1 MKKLISLLFTTA
13 ISISLLAQEW
23 DKEPYQVQNFSGT
36 IKNLEVKTSGGNIT
50 VKGGQTGN
58 AKVEVYI
65 RSGNYKKEIS
75 RSEIERKLT
84 EDYELKMVQEG
95 NALII
100 TSKRKKNNND
110 WKESLSISFAV
121 FVPENTASTL
131 STSGGNISISALNGK
146 QVFTT
151 SGGNLVCKEL
161 KGDIQGST
169 SGGNITIEDS
179 RDNIRLTT
187 SGGNIA
193 AENCSGNITLSTSG
207 GNLNLE
213 ELDGMIKA
221 TTSGGN
227 VNGETIKGELKTS
240 TSGGN
245 VDLEDISASVDAS
258 TSGGSMQVE
267 IKELG
272 KYVTLRNSSGRIE
285 LTLPSNKGV
294 TLDIRGSKINT
305 SLSGNFE
312 GKIEDTRIK
321 GTLYGGGI
329 PVTVD
334 AGSGRVSIEWK

>member
-1 MKKLISLLFTTA
+1 MKKLIGFLFTTV
-13 ISISLLAQEW
+13 ISLSLLSQEW

-58 AKVEVYI
+58 TKVEVYI
-65 RSGNYKKEIS
+65 RSANYKKEIS

-95 NALII
+95 TALII
-100 TSKRKKNNND
+100 TSKRKKNNYD
-110 WKESLSISFAV
+110 WKEGLSISFAV
-121 FVPENTASTL
+121 YVPENTASNL
-131 STSGGNISISALNGK
+131 STSGGNISISAVTGK

-151 SGGNLVCKEL
+151 SGGNLVCKSL
-161 KGDIQGST
+161 KGDIQGTT
-169 SGGNITIEDS
+169 SGGNISIEDS

-193 AENCSGNITLSTSG
+193 AENCSGNITISTSG

-221 TTSGGN
+221 STSGGN
-227 VNGETIKGELKTS
+227 VTGETIKGELTAS

-245 VDLEDISASVDAS
+245 VDLEDLSASVDAS
-258 TSGGSMQVE
+258 TSGGNMSVE

-285 LTLPSNKGV
+285 LSLPSQKGV

-305 SLSGNFE
+305 SLSGNFD

-334 AGSGRVSIEWK
+334 AGSGRVSIDWK

>member
-1 MKKLISLLFTTA
+1 MKKLISLLFSA
-13 ISISLLAQEW
+13 VISISLIAQEG
-23 DKEPYQVQNFSGT
+23 DKEPYQVQNFSGS
-36 IKNLEVKTSGGNIT
+36 ISNLEVKTSGGNIT
-50 VKGGQTGN
+50 VKGGQPGN

-65 RSGNYKKEIS
+65 RSGNYKTNLSK
-75 RSEIERKLT
+75 SEIEKRLT

-100 TSKRKKNNND
+100 SAKRKKNNND
-110 WKESLSISFAV
+110 WKNGLSISFSV
-121 FVPENTASTL
+121 FVPENVATNLT
-131 STSGGNISISALNGK
+131 TSGGNINISKLTGK

-169 SGGNITIEDS
+169 SGGNISIEDS
-179 RDNIRLTT
+179 RDDIRLTT
-187 SGGNIA
+187 SGGNIE
-193 AENCSGNITLSTSG
+193 AENCSGDITISTSG

-213 ELDGMIKA
+213 DLDGTIKA
-221 TTSGGN
+221 KTSGGN
-227 VNGETIKGELKTS
+227 VNGEKIKGELKAS

-245 VDLEDISASVDAS
+245 VDLEELSASVDAS

-272 KYVTLRNSSGRIE
+272 KYITLKNSSGRIE

-305 SLSGNFE
+305 SLSGNFD

>member
-1 MKKLISLLFTTA
+1 MKKLTSLLFSA
-13 ISISLLAQEW
+13 VISISLIAQEG
-23 DKEPYQVQNFSGT
+23 DKEPYQVQNFSSS
-36 IKNLEVKTSGGNIT
+36 ISNLEVKTSGGNIT
-50 VKGGQTGN
+50 VKGGQSGN

-65 RSGNYKKEIS
+65 RSGNYKTNLSK
-75 RSEIERKLT
+75 SEIEKRLT

-100 TSKRKKNNND
+100 TANRKKNNND
-110 WKESLSISFAV
+110 WKNGLSISFSV
-121 FVPENTASTL
+121 FVPENVATNLT
-131 STSGGNISISALNGK
+131 TSGGNINISKLVGK

-169 SGGNITIEDS
+169 SGGNISIEDS

-187 SGGNIA
+187 SGGNIE
-193 AENCSGNITLSTSG
+193 AENCSGDITISTSG

-221 TTSGGN
+221 KTSGGN
-227 VNGETIKGELKTS
+227 VNGEKIKGELKAS

-245 VDLEDISASVDAS
+245 VDLEDLSASVEAS

-272 KYVTLRNSSGRIE
+272 KYITLKNSSGRIE

-305 SLSGNFE
+305 SLSGNFD

-321 GTLYGGGI
+321 GNLNGGGI
-329 PVTVD
+329 PVNVD

>member
-23 DKEPYQVQNFSGT
+23 DKEPYQVQNFSGN
-36 IKNLEVKTSGGNIT
+36 ISNLEVKTSGGNIT
-50 VKGGQTGN
+50 VKGGQSGN

-65 RSGNYKKEIS
+65 RSGNYKTNLSK
-75 RSEIERKLT
+75 SEIEKRLT

-95 NALII
+95 SALII
-100 TSKRKKNNND
+100 SAKRKKNNND
-110 WKESLSISFAV
+110 WKNGLSISFAV
-121 FVPENTASTL
+121 YVPENTASNLT
-131 STSGGNISISALNGK
+131 TSGGNISISALTGK

-169 SGGNITIEDS
+169 SGGNISIEDS

-187 SGGNIA
+187 SGGNIT
-193 AENCSGNITLSTSG
+193 AENCSGNLTLSTSG

-221 TTSGGN
+221 STSGGN
-227 VNGETIKGELKTS
+227 VNGETIKGELKAS

-245 VDLEDISASVDAS
+245 VDLEDLSGSVDAS
-258 TSGGSMQVE
+258 TSGGSMNVE

-305 SLSGNFE
+305 SLSGNFD
-312 GKIEDTRIK
+312 GKIEDTRIR

>member
-1 MKKLISLLFTTA
+1 MKKLISLLFTTV
-13 ISISLLAQEW
+13 ISISLFAQEW
-23 DKEPYQVQNFSGT
+23 DKEPYQVQNFTGSINT
-36 IKNLEVKTSGGNIT
+36 LEVKTSGGSIT
-50 VKGGQTGN
+50 VKGGQSGN
-58 AKVEVYI
+58 ARVEVFI
-65 RSGNYKKEIS
+65 RSGNYNTKLSK
-75 RSEIERKLT
+75 SEIERKLT
-84 EDYELKMVQEG
+84 EDYELKMVQQG

-100 TSKRKKNNND
+100 SSKRKKNNND
-110 WKESLSISFAV
+110 WKNGLSISFAV
-121 FVPENTASTL
+121 YVPENVASNL
-131 STSGGNISISALNGK
+131 STSGGNISISSLTGK

-161 KGDIQGST
+161 KGDIKGST

-193 AENCSGNITLSTSG
+193 AENCSGNITISTSG

-227 VNGETIKGELKTS
+227 VTGETIKGELKAS

-245 VDLEDISASVDAS
+245 VNLEDLSASVDAS
-258 TSGGSMQVE
+258 TSGGSMNID

-305 SLSGNFE
+305 SLSGNFD

-321 GTLYGGGI
+321 GTLHGGGI